1 MWQRVQTLYLILALG
16 LCVAMFFGISGTAFL
31 ILVGVATAL
40 NFLALTTFKIRIF
53 QMRTAIFAA
62 LILLGLQV
70 WLLIAYFSTADK
82 TIYNVMYVFPIVA
95 AILDI
100 LAARG
105 IFADE
110 MLVRS
115 SSRLRAAKRKH

>member
-1 MWQRVQTLYLILALG
+1 
-16 LCVAMFFGISGTAFL
+16 MFFGISGTAFL